1 MPPGITR
8 TRFYEPKQPQVSRY
22 PRGTTRPIRAT
33 RSYNDFVITIFQ
45 GGDRYSPLTRQSNF
59 PRNCRS
65 RTRPSSPPSLID
77 SLSAAHRRIK
87 ITFPLEEKG
96 GGDGRG
102 GKKESILLQFNDYFP
117 SMGKGW
123 SVIYESGTMIHAS
136 TPKDPAP
143 ADRLEITEIKFFVG
157 REGRRRRE
165 KKKERKRER
174 ERRKK
179 EERGRI
185 VRGEEEI
192 FACKFYPRLLC
203 QLFRGV
209 VPRKG

>member
-65 RTRPSSPPSLID
+65 RTRPFSPPPLID

-96 GGDGRG
+96 GGE
-102 GKKESILLQFNDYFP
+102 K
-117 SMGKGW
+117 M
-123 SVIYESGTMIHAS
+123 
-136 TPKDPAP
+136 
-143 ADRLEITEIKFFVG
+143 
-157 REGRRRRE
+157 EGE
-165 KKKERKRER
+165 
-174 ERRKK
+174 ERRKAFFFNLTIISHRWVK
-179 EERGRI
+179 GGR
-185 VRGEEEI
+185 
-192 FACKFYPRLLC
+192 
-203 QLFRGV
+203 LFTRV
-209 VPRKG
+209 EP